1 MVREKTKRR
10 NMKRIGERERERKS
24 GGKNLVGMI
33 SLALPSCFIH
43 HHSHRDKI
51 GLVSFSSL
59 GSLYRGHSM
68 NSKEIL
74 FSFHYNLCVRARRRK
89 RIFLEQSS
97 LVSFSL
103 NSCFISYTYVNCKP
117 WSRYILY

>member
-1 MVREKTKRR
+1 
-10 NMKRIGERERERKS
+10 MKRIGERERERKS

-74 FSFHYNLCVRARRRK
+74 FSFHYNLCVRAPSKTNFLGTVESRFLLTEFVFHF
-89 RIFLEQSS
+89 IFL
-97 LVSFSL
+97 
-103 NSCFISYTYVNCKP
+103 C
-117 WSRYILY
+117 